1 LESVAFPAYLID
13 AQGRIRAINAAAED
27 LFGDQRGRL
36 ASSVVAPQYLAEA
49 RRLIALKLLKRS
61 ATDRVGVLVA
71 KDGTLV
77 QADISSVSLVNGQG
91 QVVGIFGLIRPLDAA
106 PARADHPDYHLT
118 SRQREILGKLV
129 AGQSTDQIARS
140 LGIAPHTVR
149 NHIRRLLRALGVHSR
164 LEAVA
169 LALREQLVSS

>member
-1 LESVAFPAYLID
+1 LDSVAFPAYLVD
-13 AQGRIRAINAAAED
+13 AEGRVRGLNVAAEKM
-27 LFGDQRGRL
+27 FGDQRGRL
-36 ASSVVAPQYLAEA
+36 ASSIVAPEYLAEA

-77 QADISSVSLVNGQG
+77 RADVSSVSLVDSQG
-91 QVVGIFGLIRPLDAA
+91 QVVGIFGLIRPIDGA
-106 PARADHPDYHLT
+106 PAGEHPDYHLT
-118 SRQREILGKLV
+118 SRQREILAKLV

-149 NHIRRLLRALGVHSR
+149 NHIRRLLSALGVHSR

-169 LALREQLVSS
+169 LALREHLVSN